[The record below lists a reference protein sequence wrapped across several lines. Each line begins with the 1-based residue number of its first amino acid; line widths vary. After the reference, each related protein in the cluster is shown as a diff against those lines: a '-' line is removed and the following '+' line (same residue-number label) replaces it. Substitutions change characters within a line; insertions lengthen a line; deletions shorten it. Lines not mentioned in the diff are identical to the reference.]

1 MVKLEDIIGV
11 VQGLKG
17 RTTDIVY
24 DLFFSEKR
32 VVAAV
37 VLYFS
42 DLTDIYE
49 KFSLGT
55 IMFGNLSE
63 RRIVKLRSLKL
74 MDERRLAFKN
84 KTLDEILTLHEANL
98 EIDYEDV
105 VSVTIRKGLLETSLE
120 FVVQRRPEKKIDFR
134 LERRQVAEVEG
145 LINRVLPDKAK

>member
-1 MVKLEDIIGV
+1 LEDIIGV
-11 VQGLKG
+11 VQGLRG
-17 RTTDIVY
+17 RTIDIVY

-55 IMFGNLSE
+55 ILFGNLGE

-84 KTLDEILTLHEANL
+84 KTLDEILTLHKANL
-98 EIDYEDV
+98 EIGYEDV
-105 VSVTIRKGLLETSLE
+105 LSVIIRKGLLETSLE
-120 FVVQRRPEKKIDFR
+120 FVVQGHPEKKVDFR

-145 LINRVLPDKAK
+145 LINRVLPDKVK

>member
-1 MVKLEDIIGV
+1 MVKLEDIVGV
-11 VQGLKG
+11 IQGLKG
-17 RTTDIVY
+17 RTADIIY

-42 DLTDIYE
+42 DLADIYG
-49 KFSLGT
+49 KFNLGT
-55 IMFGNLSE
+55 MLFGNLAE
-63 RRIVKLRSLKL
+63 RREVKMRSLKL

-84 KTLDEILTLHEANL
+84 KILDEILASHRANL

-120 FVVQRRPEKKIDFR
+120 FTVQRHPQKKIDFR
-134 LERRQVAEVEG
+134 LERRQAAGVQV
-145 LINRVLPDKAK
+145 LINRVLPDKVK